1 MSDILQRFLFEN
13 AGVRGEVVQLD
24 ATWQAVLERHDYPAT
39 VRDVLGECMAAAALL
54 AATLKLKGSIILQV
68 QGDGPISLLVVECT
82 SARTLRGIAHWKGD
96 VPADDLRARF
106 GDGRL
111 VITIDPG
118 EGMER
123 YQGIVPLEGA
133 SLADA
138 LDTYLARSEQLDT
151 RLWLAADG
159 SRAGGLLVQKLP
171 ADGPQAD
178 ADAWNRVTTLSA
190 TVTAAELL
198 ELAPRDVMHRLF
210 HEEDVRVFEPE
221 PVSFRC
227 SCTRERVS
235 VMLRQLGAEEIESIL
250 QEEGAITVNCDFC
263 NQRYV
268 FDAVDAAQIFLD
280 TPPNEPTATRH

>member
-1 MSDILQRFLFEN
+1 MSDTLQRFLFEN

-24 ATWQAVLERHDYPAT
+24 ATWQAVLERHEYPPT
-39 VRDVLGECMAAAALL
+39 VREVLGESMAAAALL

-82 SARTLRGIAHWKGD
+82 AMGTLRGLAHWKGE
-96 VPADDLRARF
+96 VPAADLYGRF

-111 VITIDPG
+111 VITVDPG

-133 SLADA
+133 NLAEA
-138 LDTYLARSEQLDT
+138 LDTYLARSEQLAT
-151 RLWLAADG
+151 RLWLAADER
-159 SRAGGLLVQKLP
+159 RAGGLLVQRLP
-171 ADGPQAD
+171 GNSPD

-190 TVTAAELL
+190 TITPAELL
-198 ELAPRDVMHRLF
+198 QLAPREVMHRLF
-210 HEEDVRVFEPE
+210 HEEDLRVFDAE

-227 SCTRERVS
+227 SCTRERVEN
-235 VMLRQLGAEEIESIL
+235 MLRRLGQ
-250 QEEGAITVNCDFC
+250 QEVTTLLHEQGAITVNCDFC

-268 FDAVDAAQIFLD
+268 FDSVDAAQLFLD
-280 TPPNEPTATRH
+280 DAMTHQAAETRH